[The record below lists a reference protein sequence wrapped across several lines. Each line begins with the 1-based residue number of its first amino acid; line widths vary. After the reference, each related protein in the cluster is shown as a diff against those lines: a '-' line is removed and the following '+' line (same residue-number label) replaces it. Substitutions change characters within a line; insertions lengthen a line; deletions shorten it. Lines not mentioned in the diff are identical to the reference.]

1 MNVLTPAQARTWE
14 EKSLQ
19 TGHRLKDL
27 MREAVDGAW
36 KALQPFLPHPGT
48 ALILVGPGH
57 NGDDAVLIG
66 LELKEAGWEV
76 EFLLS
81 RSPGRRIHPDPRVKP
96 KLWKKALVWPV
107 KPLRFLEAKGPRLVI
122 DGILGLGSTPPP
134 RPAEGGLIS
143 WISQQKRGADL
154 YVALDLPSGLDPA
167 NGSTL
172 SPIFC
177 ADLTL
182 ALGSVKTGCIRD
194 AAWPWV
200 GQIRGVPV
208 DFGVPPP
215 KSNADFFLP
224 SEATDLLRRRPIDL
238 HKTTAGVVHLWTGS
252 PQYPGAAL
260 LASLGALRSGAGY
273 VRLFNDRTVSAPL
286 SPQLPELLLKDFPV
300 DGAPDAETFLAGA
313 NAVVIGSG
321 LPPSDSLESF
331 LNEILPS
338 SKVPIVLDAGALDVI
353 ARRPEWISCAN
364 CPLILTPHP
373 GEFSR
378 LLGKPVLDR
387 ADSAKEWLDRHPI
400 TTLVVKGPHTLVAH
414 AKHDISFNGSG
425 GPAMA
430 TAGMGDLLAGLL
442 GGLLAS
448 GYPVWDACRLAVLWH
463 GWAADHALQKGGPS
477 VLATDV
483 ANHLPATWR
492 TMMTGAGS

>member
-1 MNVLTPAQARTWE
+1 MNVLTPTQAQAWE

-36 KALQPFLPHPGT
+36 KVLQPFLPGPGN
-48 ALILVGPGH
+48 ALVLVGPGH

-96 KLWKKALVWPV
+96 KLWKKALVWPA
-107 KPLRFLEAKGPRLVI
+107 KPPRFLETGGPRIVI
-122 DGILGLGSTPPP
+122 DGILGLGATPPP
-134 RPAEGGLIS
+134 RPAEGGVIS
-143 WISQQKRGADL
+143 WISQQKRDSDL
-154 YVALDLPSGLDPA
+154 YVALDLPSGLHPA
-167 NGSTL
+167 DGST
-172 SPIFC
+172 SGPVFP
-177 ADLTL
+177 AHLTL
-182 ALGSVKTGCIRD
+182 ALGSVKTGCLRD
-194 AAWPWV
+194 STLPWV

-215 KSNADFFLP
+215 KPAADFFLP
-224 SEATDLLRRRPIDL
+224 SEVGYLIRRRPVNL

-252 PQYPGAAL
+252 HPYPGAAFL
-260 LASLGALRSGAGY
+260 SSLGALWSGAGY
-273 VRLFNDRTVSAPL
+273 VRLFNDRAISTPL
-286 SPQLPELLLKDFPV
+286 SPHLPELLLKDLQA
-300 DGAPDAETFLAGA
+300 DGAPEVETFLKGA
-313 NAVVIGSG
+313 NAFVIGSG
-321 LPPSDSLESF
+321 LPPSETLEAF
-331 LNEILPS
+331 LTEILPNA
-338 SKVPIVLDAGALDVI
+338 KGPIVLDAGALDVL
-353 ARRPEWISCAN
+353 ARRPDLISVAN

-378 LLGKPVLDR
+378 LLGKPVIDR
-387 ADSAKEWLDRHPI
+387 ADSAKEWMDRHPA

-448 GYPVWDACRLAVLWH
+448 DYPVWDACRLAVAWH
-463 GWAADHALQKGGPS
+463 GLAADRSLHQGGPS
-477 VLATDV
+477 VLATEV
-483 ANHLPATWR
+483 AAQLPAAWR
-492 TMMTGAGS
+492 ILTTSPF